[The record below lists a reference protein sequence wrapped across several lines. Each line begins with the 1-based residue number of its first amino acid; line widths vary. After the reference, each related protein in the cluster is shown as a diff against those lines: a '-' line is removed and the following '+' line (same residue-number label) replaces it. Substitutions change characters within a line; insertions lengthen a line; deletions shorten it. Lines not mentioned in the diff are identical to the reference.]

1 MSKSIFIVKDEG
13 HVCEVY
19 TLTKFVNQQGHE
31 VSKRKAAIL
40 ALISIN
46 ICRPLPLSYKGY
58 QYFLKI
64 IDNHLWKI
72 WSIPLKRW
80 SNTPQTLQEW

>member
-1 MSKSIFIVKDEG
+1 MSKPIFIVKNEG
-13 HVCEVY
+13 HVCEVCA
-19 TLTKFVNQQGHE
+19 LTKFVNQQGHE
-31 VSKRKAAIL
+31 VSERKAVIL

-58 QYFLKI
+58 QYFLEI

-72 WSIPLKRW
+72 WSILLKRW